1 MKKYLLATLTVVI
14 FVGCVSQESKS
25 DTVSEQNAAKKRE
38 LRDVIGVTHVSGKYY
53 LTDKDF
59 LNEGADQILA
69 LGSRVIKVWFDNPPG
84 SYPFNSEWPK
94 MNTLVEMAQSPYF
107 QKLFNKPFSTY
118 IMMCFSTG
126 RGGGYW
132 KNGITE
138 KQKKDEQRQFYELA
152 KHLLTTYK
160 NTGKTFVLQHWEG
173 DWLIRGN
180 FDAKSDP
187 TPTAISSMIEWLNAR
202 QAGVNQAKQEVGQ
215 HGVRLYHAAEVNRVV
230 VSMKQGKPNMVN
242 SVLPHTNLDLV
253 SYSAWDAATEHFND
267 PNVLRD
273 ALDFIAKNTPD
284 SPDFGNKNVYMGEYG
299 MPENNYSAEQVQKA
313 IPNAVQTALEWRCP
327 YIVYWQ
333 LYCNE
338 LKKGTP
344 PIKNNDDVR
353 GFWLIRPDGSKAW
366 TWDYFY
372 QLLNNKS
379 LSQPRGYSIPLIDL
393 AGQKHRQVIVDKEV
407 GQYLGHP
414 TTVLLEDNKTIIT
427 VYPKGHG
434 RGAIVMK
441 KSTDGG
447 LSWSERLPVPDNW
460 ATSKEVPTIHR
471 VLDPQGTKRLIMF
484 SGLYPIRMAV
494 SEDDGKTWTPLN
506 PIGDFGGV
514 VVMASVVRLKNG
526 DYMAMFHDDGR
537 FLHNAG
543 KRTKFQVFKIISKD
557 GGLTWSKPQVI
568 VEHPTAHLCEP
579 GAVRSPDGRQLAILL
594 RENSRKLNSF
604 VSFSNDEGKTWS
616 KPKQVP
622 GALTGDRHVAR
633 YSPDGRLVIVFRDM
647 THESATKGDFV
658 AWVGTYD
665 DIVKG
670 RQGQYRVRLLDNK
683 SGPGDTGYAGLELL
697 PDGTFVTTTYCVLK
711 TGEKPLVV
719 SVRFKLQDIDA
730 KAALKTMEKTSF
742 VEFPN

>member
-273 ALDFIAKNTPD
+273 ALDFIAKNMPD

-543 KRTKFQVFKIISKD
+543 KRTNFQMFRIISKD

-633 YSPDGRLVIVFRDM
+633 YGPDGRLVIVFRDM

>member
-633 YSPDGRLVIVFRDM
+633 YGPDGRLVIVFRDM

>member
-273 ALDFIAKNTPD
+273 ALDFIAKNMPD

-543 KRTKFQVFKIISKD
+543 KRTNFQMFRIISKD